1 MIARALALGARAG
14 GIARPFL
21 QAHAQGGIGAARS
34 LATGVIEEIRLAC
47 LLTGSRTP
55 AELASSPVVL
65 GPRLQR
71 WAPG

>member
-21 QAHAQGGIGAARS
+21 QAHAEGGRQAART
-34 LATGVIEEIRLAC
+34 LATNVIEEIRLAC

-55 AELASSPVVL
+55 ADLATTPVVL

-71 WAPG
+71 WS